1 MFEKIISVFHDEE
14 KRSEIC
20 IILSA
25 AAVLISFFWG
35 HNFPVDPGW
44 IAIILCGIPIIIEAV
59 IGLVT
64 RFDIRADV
72 LVSIALIASILIG
85 EIFAAA
91 EIAVIMQI
99 GSYLEERTVAKAR
112 AGIEKLVDLSPQ
124 TARVVRDGG
133 EEIIP
138 SDDVRVGDVLRILP
152 GETIVADGVVLSGT
166 TSVDQSV
173 MTGESLPV
181 DKQPGDEVFS
191 GIVNQFGSFDMKAT
205 KVGADSS
212 LARMIQL
219 VTSADAGKAEIVR
232 TADRWAT
239 WVVAAA
245 LTVSV
250 LTYFVTG
257 DILRSVTVL
266 VVFCPCA
273 MVLATPTAIM
283 AGIGNLTKYGILV
296 REGDALE
303 RLNIVKYLMF
313 DKTGTLTYGTP
324 EVGEVIPVDPEISAD
339 DLLKLAAS
347 AEVRS
352 EHPLGKSIIRKYQEK
367 YGSAPEQPEAF
378 SMLPGR
384 GVSAMVHGREILIGN
399 TELLSSNSISVP
411 QDVVSTVD
419 ACLHDGATVMYVAV
433 DGRFTGFVSLSD
445 TLREDAPVVIREL
458 KAMNIRPVL
467 LTGDNQNAASHIAE
481 VIGIDD
487 VHAECLPAKKLE
499 TIDWYQE
506 SGSKVCMIGDG
517 VNDAPALKR
526 SYVGI
531 AMGGIGSDIAVDAA
545 DIVLIHDNIDN
556 LPHLLGLAKKVIR
569 TIHVNLA
576 LALLLNFVAIILA
589 VLGIIDPIVGAL
601 IHNVGS
607 VLVIMNSALLLR
619 WKYKQ
624 TA

>member
-85 EIFAAA
+85 ETFAAA

-124 TARVVRDGG
+124 TARVVRNGG

-138 SDDVRVGDVLRILP
+138 SDDVRVGDVLRVLP
-152 GETIVADGVVLSGT
+152 GETIVVDGVVLSGT

-191 GIVNQFGSFDMKAT
+191 GTVNQFGSFDMKAT

-339 DLLKLAAS
+339 DLLRLAAS

-384 GVSAMVHGREILIGN
+384 GISAMVHGREILIGN

-445 TLREDAPVVIREL
+445 TLREDAPVVVREL

-545 DIVLIHDNIDN
+545 DIVLIHDNIGN

-607 VLVIMNSALLLR
+607 VLVIMNSALLLG

>member
-85 EIFAAA
+85 ETFAAA

-124 TARVVRDGG
+124 TARVVRNGG

-138 SDDVRVGDVLRILP
+138 SDDVRVGDVLRVLP
-152 GETIVADGVVLSGT
+152 GETIVVDGVVLSGA

-191 GIVNQFGSFDMKAT
+191 GTVNQFGSFDMKAT

-339 DLLKLAAS
+339 DLLRLAAS

-384 GVSAMVHGREILIGN
+384 GISAMVHGREILIGN
-399 TELLSSNSISVP
+399 TELLSGNSISVP
-411 QDVVSTVD
+411 QDAVS
-419 ACLHDGATVMYVAV
+419 
-433 DGRFTGFVSLSD
+433 
-445 TLREDAPVVIREL
+445 
-458 KAMNIRPVL
+458 
-467 LTGDNQNAASHIAE
+467 
-481 VIGIDD
+481 
-487 VHAECLPAKKLE
+487 
-499 TIDWYQE
+499 
-506 SGSKVCMIGDG
+506 
-517 VNDAPALKR
+517 
-526 SYVGI
+526 
-531 AMGGIGSDIAVDAA
+531 
-545 DIVLIHDNIDN
+545 
-556 LPHLLGLAKKVIR
+556 
-569 TIHVNLA
+569 
-576 LALLLNFVAIILA
+576 
-589 VLGIIDPIVGAL
+589 
-601 IHNVGS
+601 
-607 VLVIMNSALLLR
+607 
-619 WKYKQ
+619 
-624 TA
+624 

>member
-85 EIFAAA
+85 ETFAAA

-138 SDDVRVGDVLRILP
+138 SDDVRVGDVLRVLP
-152 GETIVADGVVLSGT
+152 GETIVVDGVVLSGT

-191 GIVNQFGSFDMKAT
+191 GTVNQFGSFDMKAT

-384 GVSAMVHGREILIGN
+384 GISAMVHGREILIGN
-399 TELLSSNSISVP
+399 TELLSGNSISVP
-411 QDVVSTVD
+411 QDAVSTVD
-419 ACLHDGATVMYVAV
+419 ACLQDGATVMYVVV
-433 DGRFTGFVSLSD
+433 DGRFTGFISLSD
-445 TLREDAPVVIREL
+445 TLREDAPVVVREL

-607 VLVIMNSALLLR
+607 VLVIMNSALLLG

>member
-191 GIVNQFGSFDMKAT
+191 GTVNQFGSFDMKAT

-324 EVGEVIPVDPEISAD
+324 EVGEVISVDPEISAD
-339 DLLKLAAS
+339 DLLRLAAS

-399 TELLSSNSISVP
+399 TELLSGNSISVP
-411 QDVVSTVD
+411 QDAVSTVD
-419 ACLHDGATVMYVAV
+419 ACLRDGATVMYVAV
-433 DGRFTGFVSLSD
+433 DGRFTGFISLSD
-445 TLREDAPVVIREL
+445 TLREDAPVVVREL

-499 TIDWYQE
+499 MIDWYQE

>member
-85 EIFAAA
+85 ETFAAA

-124 TARVVRDGG
+124 TARVVRNGG

-138 SDDVRVGDVLRILP
+138 SDDVRVGDVLRVLP
-152 GETIVADGVVLSGT
+152 GETIVVDGVVLSGT

-191 GIVNQFGSFDMKAT
+191 GTVNQFGSFDMKAT

-296 REGDALE
+296 REG
-303 RLNIVKYLMF
+303 
-313 DKTGTLTYGTP
+313 G
-324 EVGEVIPVDPEISAD
+324 
-339 DLLKLAAS
+339 
-347 AEVRS
+347 
-352 EHPLGKSIIRKYQEK
+352 
-367 YGSAPEQPEAF
+367 
-378 SMLPGR
+378 
-384 GVSAMVHGREILIGN
+384 
-399 TELLSSNSISVP
+399 
-411 QDVVSTVD
+411 
-419 ACLHDGATVMYVAV
+419 
-433 DGRFTGFVSLSD
+433 
-445 TLREDAPVVIREL
+445 
-458 KAMNIRPVL
+458 
-467 LTGDNQNAASHIAE
+467 
-481 VIGIDD
+481 
-487 VHAECLPAKKLE
+487 
-499 TIDWYQE
+499 
-506 SGSKVCMIGDG
+506 
-517 VNDAPALKR
+517 
-526 SYVGI
+526 
-531 AMGGIGSDIAVDAA
+531 
-545 DIVLIHDNIDN
+545 
-556 LPHLLGLAKKVIR
+556 
-569 TIHVNLA
+569 
-576 LALLLNFVAIILA
+576 
-589 VLGIIDPIVGAL
+589 
-601 IHNVGS
+601 
-607 VLVIMNSALLLR
+607 
-619 WKYKQ
+619 
-624 TA
+624 

>member
-25 AAVLISFFWG
+25 AAV
-35 HNFPVDPGW
+35 
-44 IAIILCGIPIIIEAV
+44 IIEAV

-173 MTGESLPV
+173 MTGESGESLPV

-191 GIVNQFGSFDMKAT
+191 GTVNQFGSFDMKAT

-303 RLNIVKYLMF
+303 R
-313 DKTGTLTYGTP
+313 
-324 EVGEVIPVDPEISAD
+324 
-339 DLLKLAAS
+339 
-347 AEVRS
+347 AE
-352 EHPLGKSIIRKYQEK
+352 HCQ
-367 YGSAPEQPEAF
+367 
-378 SMLPGR
+378 
-384 GVSAMVHGREILIGN
+384 
-399 TELLSSNSISVP
+399 VP
-411 QDVVSTVD
+411 DV
-419 ACLHDGATVMYVAV
+419 
-433 DGRFTGFVSLSD
+433 
-445 TLREDAPVVIREL
+445 
-458 KAMNIRPVL
+458 
-467 LTGDNQNAASHIAE
+467 
-481 VIGIDD
+481 
-487 VHAECLPAKKLE
+487 
-499 TIDWYQE
+499 
-506 SGSKVCMIGDG
+506 
-517 VNDAPALKR
+517 
-526 SYVGI
+526 
-531 AMGGIGSDIAVDAA
+531 
-545 DIVLIHDNIDN
+545 
-556 LPHLLGLAKKVIR
+556 
-569 TIHVNLA
+569 
-576 LALLLNFVAIILA
+576 
-589 VLGIIDPIVGAL
+589 
-601 IHNVGS
+601 
-607 VLVIMNSALLLR
+607 
-619 WKYKQ
+619 
-624 TA
+624 